1 MKEYSNFK
9 DSFAAHRNST
19 GVSYMEDQND
29 PVKMVLGHKD
39 VRKCAFDWKKFQSGA
54 VPGRIVV
61 PSEVNIRDIRQIPF
75 EVDPPEHTAYRSL
88 LESWFKR
95 PLAADY
101 EQRLEV
107 LVETMLS
114 DIATKTSFNVISD
127 FSLPLQSKAL
137 TFLLNTPIEEANTW
151 ISWGTHVFRS
161 DETSLDSSK
170 ATVLFDYLD
179 QKIDQAELNPKDD
192 LYAVLLNAEFE
203 GRKLTKEEVK
213 GIMILTF
220 AGGRDTIINTV
231 TNTFAYFAENPKKLT
246 FLAENPTTIPLAV
259 EELIRYFSP
268 LTQMGRVVTADT
280 EVCSHA
286 VKKDT
291 RISLCWAS
299 ANRDE
304 KVFENPNTVQLD
316 RKNNPHVAFGFSH
329 HKCLGATHT
338 RQLMKI
344 LLKNMAAKR
353 IKINI
358 LDAKEKMEALGDTQR
373 KVGFESL
380 VVSISK

>member
-1 MKEYSNFK
+1 MKEHSNFE
-9 DSFAAHRNST
+9 DSFATHRNST
-19 GVSYMEDQND
+19 GLSYMEDQND

-114 DIATKTSFNVISD
+114 DIATKTSFDVISD

-344 LLKNMAAKR
+344 LLKNMAAKK

>member
-1 MKEYSNFK
+1 MEFEKFK
-9 DSFAAHRNST
+9 DSFAEKRKST
-19 GVSYMEDQND
+19 GLDYMNDQND
-29 PVKMVLGHKD
+29 PVTMVLGHKD
-39 VRKCAFDWKKFQSGA
+39 VRKCAFDWKNFQSGA
-54 VPGRIVV
+54 VPGRIVI

-75 EVDPPEHTAYRSL
+75 ELDPPKHTAYRSL

-95 PLAADY
+95 PLEVDY

-107 LVETMLS
+107 LVDEALS
-114 DIATKTSFNVISD
+114 NVLEKVSFDVITD
-127 FSLPLQSKAL
+127 FSLPLQSNAL
-137 TFLLNTPIEEANTW
+137 TLLLNTPIDEAETW

-161 DETSLDSSK
+161 DETALDSSK

-179 QKIDQAELNPKDD
+179 EQIDAAEKNPKQD
-192 LYAVLLNAEFE
+192 LYTVLLNSKVE
-203 GRKLTKEEVK
+203 GRNLTKEEIK
-213 GIMILTF
+213 GVMILTF

-231 TNTFAYFAENPKKLT
+231 TNTFAYFAGNPEKLHY
-246 FLAENPTTIPLAV
+246 LAENPTMIPVAV

-268 LTQMGRVVTADT
+268 LTQMGRVVTEDT
-280 EVCSHA
+280 NVCGHA
-286 VKKDT
+286 VKKDS

-338 RQLMKI
+338 RQLMKV
-344 LLKNMAAKR
+344 LLTKMASKK

-358 LDAKEKMEALGDTQR
+358 LSAKEKIEKLGDNQR
-373 KVGFESL
+373 KVGFDSL
-380 VVSISK
+380 EVSISL

>member
-1 MKEYSNFK
+1 M
-9 DSFAAHRNST
+9 D
-19 GVSYMEDQND
+19 DQND

-114 DIATKTSFNVISD
+114 DIATKTSFDVISD

-137 TFLLNTPIEEANTW
+137 TFLLNTPIEEATTW

-231 TNTFAYFAENPKKLT
+231 TNTFAYFAENPKKLHL
-246 FLAENPTTIPLAV
+246 LAENPTNIPLAV

-268 LTQMGRVVTADT
+268 LTQMGRVVTEDT

-344 LLKNMAAKR
+344 LLKNMAAKK

-358 LDAKEKMEALGDTQR
+358 LNAKEKMEALGDTQR